1 MQPNKHA
8 YMQVWNNARI
18 QVKMCK
24 GFQVLKYAIII
35 VCNYGP
41 GQILKYASKQAFKYA
56 SVRVCMLLS
65 MKLTNAND

>member
-1 MQPNKHA
+1 MQG
-8 YMQVWNNARI
+8 YRL
-18 QVKMCK
+18 KMCK
-24 GFQVLKYAIII
+24 SIQVLKYTIMI

-41 GQILKYASKQAFKYA
+41 GQILKYASKQVFKYA

>member
-24 GFQVLKYAIII
+24 GFQVLKYAIMI

-41 GQILKYASKQAFKYA
+41 GQILKYASNQVFKYA
-56 SVRVCMLLS
+56 SV
-65 MKLTNAND
+65 